1 MVVQDKFPLAKSVHK
16 WFGRAM
22 NLYAFLVAW
31 TGKIFF
37 QKIIKNHDIFF
48 PRLLSSLDIRVHTS
62 GSFADV
68 SEQSLWTNSR
78 V

>member
-1 MVVQDKFPLAKSVHK
+1 VVVQDKFPLAKSVHK

-37 QKIIKNHDIFF
+37 KYLKIMIHFF
-48 PRLLSSLDIRVHTS
+48 L
-62 GSFADV
+62 GC
-68 SEQSLWTNSR
+68 
-78 V
+78 